1 MKKLFK
7 DNKFVITTFFFAAT
21 IVLIVFVAIGLSPFG
36 KNQIM
41 VIDSWHQYFP
51 ALVSLHRKIRAG
63 ESLFYSWFSGGGTN
77 YLTFIGYYAMSP
89 LNLLSLLFPESM
101 LQEFFWMATL
111 VKIALAGAFFSYY
124 LKKVFKKDD
133 VSIVV
138 FGLTYSF
145 CGFLTGYYWNIMWL
159 DVVCMLPLLVIGL
172 HDLVET
178 SKYRLYV
185 VVLALCMISN
195 FYIGIFICEFIA
207 IYFFVLYFDKN
218 EVFSLKNFLLKLRD
232 IVIYSSLALMMS
244 AITFLPIIYGM
255 TKAYGQSSGNP
266 TQLETYH
273 ALLDLVNNMLINV
286 TPTIIDGLP
295 NISSSMLVFF
305 LLVLFFF
312 TKQIS
317 TRKKVIYGLLVL
329 FLFMSLNINY
339 LNFVWHGLHFPNQ
352 VPYRFSFILSFV
364 VITMAYQVYL
374 KMKDLDLSLLKWV
387 FISLIAYFVASEK
400 LYTDLFDFKVFYFAM
415 VMIIVYAGLSAVYI
429 HNNIN
434 EGLYVAIL
442 LCLILFE
449 SLITM
454 NNAAEATSTTG
465 RDEYNVEYDA
475 VKEAFDFIDIDA
487 VGVNRIEMAPRY
499 STNDAL
505 AYGYMG
511 LVQFASTA
519 NSKYGAY
526 TQFMGMPSDHGSNT
540 IAFEPNTPAL
550 NGLFAIGYMISK
562 YDHIPM
568 PNEAY
573 EEVFRQGNV
582 AVLKNKYAL
591 PFMYQV
597 KEEIIDLSNEI
608 ISPFERQLRFYNLA
622 TGQSR
627 QFFAPIPIH
636 EESYQNMTLVSRE
649 GARNSYQNID
659 TTQTAVATISYLIN
673 QTDQYYL
680 YMLDQTPTAKL
691 TVGDKTR
698 MIKTPR
704 GMVVDL
710 GVLEPGTP
718 VTVSLEVMAAESGYF
733 DLEIVSFNE
742 LMFSEIASE
751 LNEQAVT
758 IDAFDETN
766 IRGHIISE
774 EDGLIYT
781 SIPFEEGWK
790 VKVNGSK
797 IKPWVYRS
805 AVIAIPIEAGE
816 NVIELTYRPQGFVA
830 GLILTLVAIL
840 ILALIPR
847 RKKIYGNIRMKKQ
860 TEAKS
865 NG

>member
-1 MKKLFK
+1 MKRLLK
-7 DNKFVITTFFFAAT
+7 DNKFVIATFFCAAT

-36 KNQIM
+36 NRQIM

-51 ALVSLHRKIRAG
+51 ALVSLHRKIRSG
-63 ESLFYSWFSGGGTN
+63 ESLFYSWLSGGGTN

-111 VKIALAGAFFSYY
+111 VKISLAGAFFSYY
-124 LKKVFKKDD
+124 LKKVFNKDD
-133 VSIVV
+133 LSIVV

-159 DVVCMLPLLVIGL
+159 DVVCMLPLLMIGL
-172 HDLVET
+172 HGLVES

-185 VVLALCMISN
+185 IVLALCMISN
-195 FYIGIFICEFIA
+195 FYIGIFICEFVA

-218 EVFSLKNFLLKLRD
+218 EGFSLKNFLLKLRD
-232 IVIYSSLALMMS
+232 IVVYSSLALMMS

-255 TKAYGQSSGNP
+255 TKAYGQSSANP

-273 ALLDLVNNMLINV
+273 AVLDLVNNMLINV

-295 NISSSMLVFF
+295 NISSSMFVFF

-317 TRKKVIYGLLVL
+317 TRKKVIYGLLVF
-329 FLFMSLNINY
+329 FLLMSLNINY

-352 VPYRFSFILSFV
+352 VPYRFSFLLSFV
-364 VITMAYQVYL
+364 FITMAYQVYL
-374 KMKDLDLSLLKWV
+374 GMKELDIRLIKWV
-387 FISLIAYFVASEK
+387 FISLIAYFVFSEK
-400 LYTDLFDFKVFYFAM
+400 LYSDLFDFKVFYFAM
-415 VMIIVYAGLSAVYI
+415 VMIILYAGLSALYI
-429 HNNIN
+429 HNKVNA
-434 EGLYVAIL
+434 ELYVAIL
-442 LCLILFE
+442 LCFILFE
-449 SLITM
+449 SITTM

-465 RDEYNVEYDA
+465 RDEYNVEYDTI
-475 VKEAFDFIDIDA
+475 KEAFDFISADDE
-487 VGVNRIEMAPRY
+487 GVSRIEMAPRY

-519 NSKYGAY
+519 NSKFAAY

-540 IAFEPNTPAL
+540 IAFEPNTPGL

-680 YMLDQTPTAKL
+680 YMLDQTPTANL
-691 TVGDKTR
+691 TVGDVTR
-698 MIKTPR
+698 TIKTPR

-718 VTVSLEVMAAESGYF
+718 VTISLEVMAAESGYF

-742 LMFSEIASE
+742 LMFSEIANE

-758 IDAFDETN
+758 LDVFEETK
-766 IRGHIISE
+766 IQGHITSE
-774 EDGLIYT
+774 QGGLIYT
-781 SIPFEEGWK
+781 SIPYEEGWR
-790 VKVNGSK
+790 VKVNGAK
-797 IKPWVYRS
+797 VEPWNYRS

-816 NVIELTYRPQGFVA
+816 NMIELTYRPKGFVA
-830 GLILTLVAIL
+830 GLILTLLSVLVFVLMPKGIKTYDNM
-840 ILALIPR
+840 R
-847 RKKIYGNIRMKKQ
+847 RKKGR
-860 TEAKS
+860 EAKS